1 MAKDNNTQSTQI
13 DTGNDTLPASY
24 PENILEQAE
33 IIVSEQ
39 MVDEAINKL
48 AQQINAQDYSAPLHI
63 FCIMN
68 GGLYFAGQLLRLLTI
83 PVSVSYLHATR
94 YGDKTQ
100 GQKLQ
105 WLVKPKAEE
114 IHNHHV
120 MLLDDIFD
128 EGITLEAIA
137 NECLALKPRSQQ
149 CAVLVDKEHTRKP
162 LSGFSPDFAGLT
174 VPDRYI
180 FGCGMDFKGLW
191 RNLPAIYALK

>member
-1 MAKDNNTQSTQI
+1 MAKGSSSHFPHPDQVLNH
-13 DTGNDTLPASY
+13 
-24 PENILEQAE
+24 AE

-39 MVDEAINKL
+39 LVDSAISKL
-48 AQQINAQDYSAPLHI
+48 AEQINSQDYSDPLQI

-100 GQKLQ
+100 GQELQ

-114 IHNHHV
+114 IHNHPV
-120 MLLDDIFD
+120 LLLDDIFD
-128 EGITLEAIA
+128 EGITLEAIV
-137 NECLALKPRSQQ
+137 NECQQFNPKSLQ
-149 CAVLVDKEHTRKP
+149 CAVLVDKDHQRKP
-162 LSGFSPDFAGLT
+162 ASGFTPDFVGLS

-180 FGCGMDFKGLW
+180 FGCGMDYKGLW
-191 RNLPAIYALK
+191 RNLSSIYAI

>member
-48 AQQINAQDYSAPLHI
+48 ALQINAQDYSAPLHI

-137 NECLALKPRSQQ
+137 NECLALKPRSLQ

>member
-1 MAKDNNTQSTQI
+1 MTKDNSHQTPDPQNV
-13 DTGNDTLPASY
+13 
-24 PENILEQAE
+24 LEHAE
-33 IIVSEQ
+33 IIVTEQ
-39 MVDEAINKL
+39 KVDSAIHKL
-48 AQQINAQDYSAPLHI
+48 AEQINAQQYSSPLQL

-100 GQKLQ
+100 GQELE
-105 WLVKPKAEE
+105 WLVKPKAED

-137 NECLALKPRSQQ
+137 KECQSFKPKSLQ
-149 CAVLVDKEHTRKP
+149 CAVLVDKEHQRKP
-162 LSGFSPDFAGLT
+162 ESGFKPDFAGLT
-174 VPDRYI
+174 VTDRYI
-180 FGCGMDFKGLW
+180 FGCGMDYKGLW
-191 RNLPAIYALK
+191 RNLPAIYAI

>member
-1 MAKDNNTQSTQI
+1 MAKDNNIQSTQI
-13 DTGNDTLPASY
+13 DSDNGNQPVPH
-24 PENILEQAE
+24 PEKVLEHAE

-39 MVDEAINKL
+39 TVDSAIKNL
-48 AQQINAQDYSAPLHI
+48 AERINSQSYSGPLHL

-68 GGLYFAGQLLRLLTI
+68 GGLYFTGQLLRLLTI

-100 GQKLQ
+100 GQELQ

-137 NECLALKPRSQQ
+137 KECQALKPRSLQ
-149 CAVLVDKEHTRKP
+149 CAVLVDKEHARKP
-162 LSGFSPDFAGLT
+162 ASGFAPDFAGLK

-191 RNLPAIYALK
+191 RNLPAIYAI